1 MTAYEKA
8 LVKTFMDAQAQP
20 EGRMFSENVLAGLK
34 AVMAPLERDLIL
46 AKRLL
51 SLADDTLGPYWFEG
65 SYNNDKVIECSKKIT
80 SFLNGDKHDGD
91 ERDA

>member
-1 MTAYEKA
+1 MTDYEKA

-34 AVMAPLERDLIL
+34 AVMAPLEADLAL

-51 SLADDTLGPYWFEG
+51 SMAEDELGHHWFEG
-65 SYNNDKVIECSKKIT
+65 SYNNEDVIACSEKIT
-80 SFLNGDKHDGD
+80 AYLRGDHSS
-91 ERDA
+91 R